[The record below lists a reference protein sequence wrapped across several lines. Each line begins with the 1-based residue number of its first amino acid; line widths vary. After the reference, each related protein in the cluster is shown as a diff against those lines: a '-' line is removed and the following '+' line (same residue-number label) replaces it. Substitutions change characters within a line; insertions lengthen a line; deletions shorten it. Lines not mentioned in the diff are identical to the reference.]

1 MAFGAIYSPIRHGFP
16 KGLIGGKAGAR
27 MTMGTESLKTDRDET
42 SKELPNSSDPFAHAL
57 HRYGI
62 ELKRARTTVL
72 QVNVGLLCNLA
83 CKHCHLEAGPHR
95 REVMDLRTMQEV
107 AAFAKRGL
115 LDVVDITGG
124 TPELNEDMVAFIE
137 MLSALGKTIMFRSN
151 LTVLANGLHQ
161 ELLETCRRHRV
172 IIVGSLPSLNTV
184 QVEAQR
190 GAGVLDKSITALK
203 KLNSMGYGQPESG
216 LQLDLVSNPTGA
228 FLPPPQQQIEKKFR
242 PDLKK
247 KWGIVFSNL
256 YTFANVPLGR
266 FRGWLLASGNFE
278 KYMEKLAS
286 SFNPCTLEG
295 LMCRKLVSVSW
306 DGYMYD
312 CDFNLAARIPLG
324 GARNHISNLAGPPSP
339 ETPIAVSDHCYA
351 CTAGAG
357 FT

>member
-1 MAFGAIYSPIRHGFP
+1 
-16 KGLIGGKAGAR
+16 
-27 MTMGTESLKTDRDET
+27 
-42 SKELPNSSDPFAHAL
+42 
-57 HRYGI
+57 
-62 ELKRARTTVL
+62 
-72 QVNVGLLCNLA
+72 
-83 CKHCHLEAGPHR
+83 
-95 REVMDLRTMQEV
+95 MDLRTMHEV
-107 AAFAKRGL
+107 AAFAKRGMF
-115 LDVVDITGG
+115 DVVDITGG
-124 TPELNEDMVAFIE
+124 APELNEDMAPFIE
-137 MLSALGKTIMFRSN
+137 LLSSLGKRIMFRSN
-151 LTVLANGLHQ
+151 LTIVADDLYH
-161 ELLETCRRHRV
+161 ELLESLRRHRV
-172 IIVGSLPSLNTV
+172 IIVGSLPSLNTG
-184 QVEAQR
+184 QLEAQR

-228 FLPPPQQQIEKKFR
+228 FLPSPQQQIEKKFR

-295 LMCRKLVSVSW
+295 LMCQKLVSVSW
-306 DGYMYD
+306 DGYLYD

-339 ETPIAVSDHCYA
+339 GTPIAVSDHCYA